1 MRRWIPIVVALVALA
16 AVSLAIAAPATAQ
29 GRPDRP
35 AAEKKNERARGPAAQ
50 GQGKGQAARPAQA
63 QGRGNPNAA
72 AARDREQGG
81 PPAHA
86 RARRGGPA
94 PDVAAFNR
102 DLVSRAAAVRSRRH
116 ADGRGVSVRREG
128 GEIRVVR
135 DDGELLFALDRAD
148 AERLGYWRVGVADP
162 FTQTAR
168 PSREGGA
175 IFDRAGGA
183 GAGDQGGA
191 PAFCRSGEGHPVWG
205 REWCVDMG
213 FGLGHDGGLWGRATD
228 IDDVIF
234 RRPDTSR
241 GELDRG
247 GLADVLG
254 DIVFGRI
261 ALQSLV
267 LGADRPLTGQWLG
280 EADGPRVLRIHA
292 GDLTVAELV
301 DADRDDRA
309 DVILFNLGT

>member
-1 MRRWIPIVVALVALA
+1 MRRFIPIMVALVAA
-16 AVSLAIAAPATAQ
+16 SLAVPAPASAQ
-29 GRPDRP
+29 GRPDRPDRP

-50 GQGKGQAARPAQA
+50 AQGKGKGQDAR
-63 QGRGNPNAA
+63 
-72 AARDREQGG
+72 
-81 PPAHA
+81 PAHA

-94 PDVAAFNR
+94 PDRASFNR
-102 DLVSRAAAVRSRRH
+102 DLVNRAAAVRSRRH
-116 ADGRGVSVRREG
+116 ADGRGVDVRREG

-135 DDGELLFALDRAD
+135 DDGELLFALDQDDAD
-148 AERLGYWRVGVADP
+148 QLGYWRVGVADP
-162 FTQTAR
+162 FTESAR
-168 PSREGGA
+168 PRRDGGG
-175 IFDRAGGA
+175 IFDRV
-183 GAGDQGGA
+183 GDDDTRDRGGA

-205 REWCVDMG
+205 AEWCVDKG
-213 FGLGHDGGLWGRATD
+213 FGLGDGGGLWGRATD
-228 IDDVIF
+228 VDDVVF
-234 RRPDTSR
+234 RRPETRR

-267 LGADRPLTGQWLG
+267 LGADRPLTGQWMG
-280 EADGPRVLRIHA
+280 QDDGPRILRVRA